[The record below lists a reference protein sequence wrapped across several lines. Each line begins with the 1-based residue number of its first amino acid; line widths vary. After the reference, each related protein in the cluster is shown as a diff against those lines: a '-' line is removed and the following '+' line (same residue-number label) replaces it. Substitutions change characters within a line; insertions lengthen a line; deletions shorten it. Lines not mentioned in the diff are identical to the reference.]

1 MTPLRDLIARI
12 RWDPAFGRGHF
23 EIAYLDRHKTGLVRM
38 PLDRTDMPG
47 GNAFAF
53 EVFDEEGLGRTI
65 PLHRVRE
72 VRRDGEV
79 IWSRYVPRPAR
90 KARSPAATS
99 DRAPRAP
106 TGGGGRRLPRRA
118 AR

>member
-12 RWDPAFGRGHF
+12 RWDPAFGRGQF

-38 PLDRTDMPG
+38 ALNRTDMPG
-47 GNAFAF
+47 GNSFAF

-72 VRRDGEV
+72 VRRDGEL

-90 KARSPAATS
+90 KALATS
-99 DRAPRAP
+99 GPARKGR
-106 TGGGGRRLPRRA
+106 TGGAGRRLPRRA